1 MTEKA
6 AEKLESLRV
15 EHDWTYGVLA
25 IQIKKE
31 TGRHRNEDCW
41 RKICRGESV
50 NPRPTTLAI
59 LDKFLRIMS
68 RKNDL
73 RKVAV

>member
-25 IQIKKE
+25 KI
-31 TGRHRNEDCW
+31 GRAH
-41 RKICRGESV
+41 V
-50 NPRPTTLAI
+50 
-59 LDKFLRIMS
+59 
-68 RKNDL
+68 
-73 RKVAV
+73 